1 MCVYLYLHP
10 SIYPFVHSS
19 IMIIIHISIHL
30 FIYPSIHTS
39 IHHLSHPF
47 IHPFIHPLICPIHS
61 FVPSIHPSFIHPVIC
76 PIHSSI
82 HSSFVPSIHSFSHT
96 TDTFSTP
103 NKKDSTES
111 LLPLSHKSI
120 SDWWTVPDENL
131 HSLPQG
137 WSRRIDHKT
146 GKPYFEKLAQ

>member
-1 MCVYLYLHP
+1 MQSFHLAYIYIYICVCIFIP
-10 SIYPFVHSS
+10 P
-19 IMIIIHISIHL
+19 SIHL
-30 FIYPSIHTS
+30 SICS
-39 IHHLSHPF
+39 FIHHDHHSY
-47 IHPFIHPLICPIHS
+47 IHPFIYLSIHSYIHS
-61 FVPSIHPSFIHPVIC
+61 FVPSIH
-76 PIHSSI
+76 SSI
-82 HSSFVPSIHSFSHT
+82 HSFIQSFVPSIHPSIHSFSHT